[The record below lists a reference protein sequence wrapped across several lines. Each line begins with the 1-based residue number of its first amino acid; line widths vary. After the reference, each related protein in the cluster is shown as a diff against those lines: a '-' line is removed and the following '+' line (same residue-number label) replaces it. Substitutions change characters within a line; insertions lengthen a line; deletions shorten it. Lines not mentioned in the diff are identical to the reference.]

1 MSGSSSTTVSNGL
14 AIKDVDFFVGEWL
27 VQPSLNLISHGNTR
41 IRLEPKVMQ
50 LLVCLAQHADT
61 VVSKEEIMHTV
72 WADAFV
78 TDQVLTHSI
87 WELRQAFGER
97 AKESQ
102 FIQTIA
108 KSGYRLTS
116 PVKPMAL
123 ATAAAGDTS
132 HDRSRT
138 DYTRALRAWMRR
150 FSSGEVLVLA
160 IAASILILA
169 LVGIAY
175 LISRRTRVTPPPPGK
190 IMLAILPFENLSGD
204 PGQEYFTDGITAEM
218 VAQLGRLQPDRL
230 GVTSRFSAMTYK
242 YSKKHVDEIG
252 KELNVDYV
260 LEGSV
265 RRNGNRVRVTAQLT
279 SVKSAAQVWGD
290 TYERDWGDVL
300 LVQTEIARATADALR
315 LQLPL
320 QQQSIERRYPQNVA
334 AYDAY
339 LRGRALVEQIDNP
352 EKLAAARVQFERAL
366 QLDGNYPLALAGL
379 SMVEAQYCRYIQL
392 TEGCLQREEQFAR
405 RALALDPQLPE
416 GHDALGHYY
425 GNQYDYTRAAE
436 EYRIAINLAPDDP
449 FLLSGLAWALTYQ
462 QPPAAKEAEE
472 DARRAIRLA
481 PTVFGS
487 YYQLGRALMLQGRY
501 EEAFAAH
508 QHALELSPK
517 YASPHVGL
525 AEVYLAQGEYEQA
538 LQELARAGHIRN
550 APHVVFL
557 FSQVYAAKGDK
568 TKAFAEL
575 ERALAGG
582 YRDFAAIDAN
592 SYLAPARSDPHFRE
606 LIQRYRK

>member
-1 MSGSSSTTVSNGL
+1 MSGGSSTAVPDALGVVEG
-14 AIKDVDFFVGEWL
+14 DYWVGEWL

-41 IRLEPKVMQ
+41 VRLEPKVMQ
-50 LLVCLAQHADT
+50 LLVCLAKHADT

-72 WADAFV
+72 WGDAFV

-108 KSGYRLTS
+108 KGGYRLTS
-116 PVKPMAL
+116 PVKPV
-123 ATAAAGDTS
+123 AAAGGTS
-132 HDRSRT
+132 PEQTRPAEMRVPPTWIQRFGSRQ
-138 DYTRALRAWMRR
+138 
-150 FSSGEVLVLA
+150 VLLVVV
-160 IAASILILA
+160 A
-169 LVGIAY
+169 LVVVALAGITY
-175 LISRRTRVTPPPPGK
+175 RTSRRTKETTRPGGK

-204 PGQEYFTDGITAEM
+204 PSQEYFTDGITAEM

-230 GVTSRFSAMTYK
+230 GVVSRFSAMTYK

-265 RRNGNRVRVTAQLT
+265 RRNGNRVRVAAQLIG
-279 SVKSAAQVWGD
+279 VKSAAQVWGD

-300 LVQTEIARATADALR
+300 LVQTEIARATAEALS

-320 QQQSIERRYPQNVA
+320 QRQSIERRYPQNVA

-352 EKLAAARVQFERAL
+352 DKLAAARVQFERAL

-392 TEGCLQREEQFAR
+392 NETCLQREEQFAK

-436 EYRIAINLAPDDP
+436 EYRLAISLAPDDP

-472 DARRAIRLA
+472 SARRAIRLA

-501 EEAFAAH
+501 EEAFAAY

-525 AEVYLAQGEYEQA
+525 AEVYLAQGEYEKA
-538 LQELARAGHIRN
+538 LQELQDAGRIRN
-550 APHVVFL
+550 AAHVIFIV
-557 FSQVYAAKGDK
+557 SQVYAAKGDK
-568 TKAFAEL
+568 TRALAEL
-575 ERALAGG
+575 EKALANG
-582 YRDFAAIDAN
+582 YRDFPAIDAN
-592 SYLAPARSDPHFRE
+592 PYLAQVRSDPRFRE
-606 LIQRYRK
+606 VVQRYRKNQH